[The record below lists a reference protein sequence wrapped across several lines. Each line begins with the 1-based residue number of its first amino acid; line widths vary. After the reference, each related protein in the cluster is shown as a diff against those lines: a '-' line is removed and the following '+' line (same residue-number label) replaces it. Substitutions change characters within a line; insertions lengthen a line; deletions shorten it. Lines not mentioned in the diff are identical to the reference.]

1 MLGKNERGT
10 GFLIPA
16 TERRLC
22 PVFFSCARG
31 TRKTRH
37 PLLGRTRLA
46 SQRRGTLVQIQK
58 GTQKRPDGALGRKW
72 QTREFP
78 RSAKERTLSL
88 SARLSFF
95 WAG

>member
-46 SQRRGTLVQIQK
+46 SQRRGTLVQVRK
-58 GTQKRPDGALGRKW
+58 GTQERLDGALGKARTYTTYMSFLDDW
-72 QTREFP
+72 
-78 RSAKERTLSL
+78 RSGAP
-88 SARLSFF
+88 
-95 WAG
+95 